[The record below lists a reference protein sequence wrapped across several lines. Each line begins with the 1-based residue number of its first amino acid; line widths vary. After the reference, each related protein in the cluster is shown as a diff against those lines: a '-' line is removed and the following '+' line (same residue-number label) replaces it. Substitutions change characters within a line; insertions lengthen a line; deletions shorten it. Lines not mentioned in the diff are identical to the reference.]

1 MRFRVGSLAGRYR
14 VEGLVGSGGMGEVY
28 QVIDTST
35 GSRLAMKTLNVRRS
49 DGPSWQRFLNEAG
62 IQASLSHPGV
72 TAFYEAFLCDETPC
86 IVMEYV
92 DGDTLHTR
100 LQRRGPFASADTI
113 RILQELCDALSY
125 LHEKGILHRDLKSSN
140 VKLTHDGRVKLLDFG
155 IARARDAE
163 RLTQTGMVMGTP
175 EHLPPEVLQGRPAD
189 ETSEVWSLGVLAYEL
204 VTGRLPFDGGADNEL
219 FRAILS
225 EPPQAP
231 SRYAPGLPPQL
242 EEVILRCLE
251 KNPAKR
257 YRDVPTLR
265 RALNRIGN
273 QGPRLPRRALVAA
286 AALFALV
293 FVFWL
298 LRNGAEGGDGQHA
311 VTLEVVNGEAEVWEN
326 GRMVGR
332 TPYTRRTK
340 LGERLEFEL
349 RRDGFAH
356 QTVQFDVTDRQVYSY
371 ALEAL
376 PNRGK

>member
-1 MRFRVGSLAGRYR
+1 MRLRVGSLAGRYR

-28 QVIDTST
+28 QVIDTET

-72 TAFYEAFLCDETPC
+72 TAFFEAFLCDETPC
-86 IVMEYV
+86 IVMEFV
-92 DGDTLHTR
+92 DGDTLHAR
-100 LQRRGPFASADTI
+100 LQRRGPFAAADAVK
-113 RILQELCDALSY
+113 ILDALCDALGY

-140 VKLTHDGRVKLLDFG
+140 VKLTPDGRVKLLDFG

-204 VTGRLPFDGGADNEL
+204 VTARLPFDGGGDREL

-225 EPPQAP
+225 EPPQPP
-231 SRYAPGLPPQL
+231 SRYTPGMPAQL
-242 EEVILRCLE
+242 EAVILRCLE

-257 YRDVPTLR
+257 YRDIAALQ
-265 RALNRIGN
+265 RAIGRIG
-273 QGPRLPRRALVAA
+273 GTGRPLPRRALIAA
-286 AALFALV
+286 SALLAVLLL
-293 FVFWL
+293 FWL
-298 LRNGAEGGDGQHA
+298 LRNGKDRGDGQHE
-311 VTLEVVNGEAEVWEN
+311 VTLEVVNGAAEVWEN

-349 RRDGFAH
+349 RRDGFAQ

-376 PNRGK
+376 PGRGK